1 MFDRLEKY
9 RGDKTNMLR
18 LTHGTGDDNVHL
30 QNSLQLIDKL
40 QSLNKDF
47 ELMFYPGGMHGYRG
61 YQERQ
66 FEMQNMRF
74 WYRYLLE
81 QDIPD
86 VLKKR

>member
-1 MFDRLEKY
+1 M
-9 RGDKTNMLR
+9 
-18 LTHGTGDDNVHL
+18 
-30 QNSLQLIDKL
+30 
-40 QSLNKDF
+40 NKDF

-81 QDIPD
+81 QDLPE
-86 VLKKR
+86 VLQKR